1 MIYIHIYIMTISHSK
16 RGGMITHDFVFVP
29 VNLGTVSKKVGA
41 GKTKRKTGA
50 GRPKTKKGGIRRGGY
65 PGMHTDES
73 NKPTQTDLWN
83 QLRPHHKEA
92 IKSFGKDVAIH
103 GAKQLAKG
111 AAVAGAAVGAK
122 HLYNKFKNR
131 KKK

>member
-1 MIYIHIYIMTISHSK
+1 MTGSQCK
-16 RGGMITHDFVFVP
+16 RGGMMTHEFVFVP
-29 VNLGTVSKKVGA
+29 VNLGTKRVGA

-50 GRPKTKKGGIRRGGY
+50 GRPKPKKGGIRRGGY
-65 PGMHTDES
+65 PGMHDES
-73 NKPTQTDLWN
+73 NTSNQIDLWN
-83 QLRPHHKEA
+83 QLRPQHKEA